1 MCWPRG
7 WALVKVA
14 VLGGSGYVAAE
25 AVRLLVGHPGFEL
38 AWVVSA
44 SSPGTRIDETFPHL
58 AGAVGDRLFVSEETL
73 ITEAQGPVA
82 VLSALPHGV
91 SRDALERL
99 VTALPEG
106 SRAFDLSADLRTP
119 GSTLAG
125 CPVHCG
131 LPDLDRHVPASH
143 VAEPGCFATALT
155 LAAAPLV
162 ANGLVDGPLV
172 FSGVTGSTGSGNT
185 PKAGTHHPTR
195 NGALWAYEPVRH
207 RHVDEVETM
216 LGRLGS
222 AGPVWFVP
230 HSGPFSRG
238 IHVTLQASLVRPVPD
253 LHDAFGE
260 FYAHTPFV
268 RAGARMPNLRE
279 VQTTNRCAIGVATD
293 GSRVVV
299 TSVIDNLVKGAA
311 GGGIQWMNRVYG
323 QPETAGLDQ
332 PGVMW
337 A

>member
-1 MCWPRG
+1 M
-7 WALVKVA
+7 VKVA

-25 AVRLLVGHPGFEL
+25 AVRLLLGHQGFDL
-38 AWVVSA
+38 AWVVSG
-44 SSPGTRIDETFPHL
+44 SSAGTRIDEVFPHL
-58 AGAVGDRLFVSEETL
+58 SGPAADRRFVSEEAFL
-73 ITEAQGPVA
+73 AEADEPVA

-91 SRDALERL
+91 SGDTLRRL
-99 VTALPEG
+99 TQTLPGG
-106 SRAFDLSADLRTP
+106 SRVFDLSADLRAP
-119 GSTLAG
+119 GSSLAG
-125 CPVHCG
+125 APVLCG
-131 LPDLDRHVPASH
+131 LPDLDRSVPSAH
-143 VAEPGCFATALT
+143 VAEPGCFATAIT

-162 ANGLVDGPLV
+162 ANGLVEGPLV
-172 FSGVTGSTGSGNT
+172 FSGVTGSTGSGNS

-207 RHVDEVETM
+207 RHVDEVEMM
-216 LGRLGS
+216 LGRLGTP
-222 AGPVWFVP
+222 GPVWFVP

-238 IHVTLQASLVRPVPD
+238 IHVTLQASLTQRMSD
-253 LHDAFGE
+253 LTEAFQE

-268 RAGARMPNLRE
+268 SASSRMPNLRE
-279 VQTTNRCAIGVATD
+279 VQATNRCHLGVASD

-323 QPETAGLDQ
+323 LPETAGLDQ